1 MLLQEILW
9 IVRAYVCMRVCVLLR
24 APSLCESL
32 SMSILALARASAH
45 PGEDHPTSEKITL
58 KRSSIER
65 SSIIDTGRI
74 MDSRTCRGN
83 KMH

>member
-1 MLLQEILW
+1 
-9 IVRAYVCMRVCVLLR
+9 
-24 APSLCESL
+24 
-32 SMSILALARASAH
+32 MSILALARASAH

-74 MDSRTCRGN
+74 MDSRTCRGD